1 MNANR
6 RPRES
11 PLNQLEIG
19 SIPTASSAVESAL
32 LPVCHLIALLDG
44 MCDTCMR
51 GRVRCAERAGVRTP
65 FGIVCRHHSRVPVV
79 VLFLQHSSLGCSL
92 SSLMMLPCSRASCAT
107 RMMLFATSG
116 LLRSPRR
123 SSDSVCVACDKN
135 DAATAG
141 LLRSPRRS
149 SDSVMAVVLV
159 STSSQRCYVGCCD
172 SMRVLQCQC
181 VGASNSQA
189 SADT

>member
-1 MNANR
+1 MCT
-6 RPRES
+6 
-11 PLNQLEIG
+11 
-19 SIPTASSAVESAL
+19 TAWFLAYCAG
-32 LPVCHLIALLDG
+32 D
-44 MCDTCMR
+44 
-51 GRVRCAERAGVRTP
+51 CAEVNTVRTT
-65 FGIVCRHHSRVPVV
+65 FGIVCR
-79 VLFLQHSSLGCSL
+79 LGWSLCM
-92 SSLMMLPCSRASCAT
+92 LMMLPCSRASCAT